1 MLSSLPMNHPR
12 HPLSDTAPPRLTQA
26 ADGMP
31 RRAFTV
37 KDVEAMVAAGII
49 PEDERFEMVGGEI
62 VPMSAK
68 GARHEWVKME
78 LNRHF
83 QKVAPT
89 TLDIAP
95 ETTLRLDD
103 YSFVEPDFCVFDRT
117 GGPPEIDPT
126 RVHLCVEVAD
136 SSLAYD
142 LGRKIG
148 IYAAYGIR
156 EVWVVNALTLVTRVH
171 RRLGAVGY
179 IDVVEIGPD
188 GRLEPA
194 FAPDLAVTLADLGL
208 TPAGDDTGPP

>member
-1 MLSSLPMNHPR
+1 MLSSFSMNHPR
-12 HPLSDTAPPRLTQA
+12 HPLSDIHPPRLTQA

-37 KDVEAMVAAGII
+37 KEVEAMAAAGII
-49 PEDERFEMVGGEI
+49 LEDERFEMVGGEI
-62 VPMSAK
+62 VPMAAK

-78 LNRHF
+78 LNAHF
-83 QKVAPT
+83 QRVKPDNLHV
-89 TLDIAP
+89 AP
-95 ETTLRLDD
+95 ETTLRLDE
-103 YSFVEPDFCVFDRT
+103 YSFLEPDFCVFDRT
-117 GGPPEIDPT
+117 GGPPQIDPT
-126 RVHLCVEVAD
+126 RVRLCVEVAD

-156 EVWVVNALTLVTRVH
+156 EVWVVSALTLVTRVH

-179 IDVVEIGPD
+179 MDVAEIGPD

-194 FAPDLAVTLADLGL
+194 FAPELAVTLADLGL
-208 TPAGDDTGPP
+208 TPSGDDTGTA